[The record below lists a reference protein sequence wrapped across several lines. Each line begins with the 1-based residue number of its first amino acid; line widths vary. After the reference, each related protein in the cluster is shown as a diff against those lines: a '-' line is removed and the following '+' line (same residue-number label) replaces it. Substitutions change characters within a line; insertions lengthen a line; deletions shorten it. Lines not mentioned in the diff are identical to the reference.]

1 MCLSLILYTTNR
13 EAVVLVVEG
22 VEARTARIQVPA
34 VGVMSVS
41 APKVSGTPEVGVRAY
56 SVEAAI
62 VVEPSR
68 EGGKAVGI
76 CSVGPVHVTFSLH
89 GVWRA
94 THRLVEGV
102 PFSCIGQM
110 PSFGANSPYRI
121 SRRASFSISAT
132 FPIGTE
138 GSGTIHGGR
147 PGV

>member
-13 EAVVLVVEG
+13 EAVVLVVEV
-22 VEARTARIQVPA
+22 VEARTARTQVPA
-34 VGVMSVS
+34 VGVITVS
-41 APKVSGTPEVGVRAY
+41 APSGTPEVGTRAY
-56 SVEAAI
+56 SVEAAF
-62 VVEPSR
+62 VVEASR

-76 CSVGPVHVTFSLH
+76 CSVSPVHVTFSLH

-110 PSFGANSPYRI
+110 PSTGANPTNWI
-121 SRRASFSISAT
+121 CVRASFSISAT

-138 GSGTIHGGR
+138 GSDAIHCGR
-147 PGV
+147 PSV